1 VSEPGQPSRTSSPV
15 HSRASSR
22 GFSRLRLYGH
32 AVAIQLA
39 SQLEYR
45 SSFWLMLL
53 GQVLTSFGALLG
65 VWFMME
71 RFHSVAGFTQA
82 DVLLCFASV
91 LMAFSLAETFFRG
104 FDQFPAL
111 LADGRFD
118 RMLLR
123 PAPLILQ
130 VLTGTIE
137 FTRFGRLVQGFIVFC
152 WALPRV
158 AVVWTPG
165 HVAVLALMLLMN
177 TFVFA
182 CLFVLYA
189 GICFFTIEGLEFMNI
204 FTDGGREFGAYPYA
218 IYGKRVLQI
227 LTCLV
232 PLALVQYYPLLWLT
246 GRSTSILHAL
256 APLGALFFILPTALV
271 WRLGLRR
278 YRSTGS

>member
-1 VSEPGQPSRTSSPV
+1 MSRPSHPFRRGLYGYA
-15 HSRASSR
+15 SRM
-22 GFSRLRLYGH
+22 RLYGR
-32 AVAIQLA
+32 AVAIQLR
-39 SQLEYR
+39 SQVEYR
-45 SSFWLMLL
+45 SSFLLLLL
-53 GQVLTSFGALLG
+53 GQFLTSFGALLG

-71 RFHSVAGFTQA
+71 RFHSVAGFARA

-104 FDQFPAL
+104 FDRFPQL

-137 FTRFGRLVQGFIVFC
+137 FSRVGRLIQGLIVFC

-158 AVVWTPG
+158 AVVWSPG
-165 HVAVLALMLLMN
+165 RIAVLALMLLMN

-189 GICFFTIEGLEFMNI
+189 GLCFFTTEGLEVINI

-218 IYGKRVLQI
+218 VYGRRVLRI

-232 PLALVQYYPLLWLT
+232 PLALVQYYPLIWLT
-246 GRSTSILHAL
+246 GRSTWFLHAL
-256 APLGALFFILPTALV
+256 APLGALGFILPTALV
-271 WRLGLRR
+271 WRLGLRK